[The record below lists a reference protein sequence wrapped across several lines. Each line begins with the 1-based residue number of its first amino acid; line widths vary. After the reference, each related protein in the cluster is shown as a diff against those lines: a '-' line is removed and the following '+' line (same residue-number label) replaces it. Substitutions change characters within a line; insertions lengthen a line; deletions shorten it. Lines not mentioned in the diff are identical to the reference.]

1 MGKKGGESLR
11 DYPVGRKGYTPPI
24 PQTIMRE
31 EMTAETQSLA
41 QVFEGMG
48 FDEPVAEE
56 NELSL
61 YGRIQSQ
68 APQLVYDIINQH
80 ELQLSLAQ
88 WQVVQTMMEKALLT
102 GVDLVG
108 TAGR

>member
-1 MGKKGGESLR
+1 MSGKTKKKGKSLR
-11 DYPVGRKGYTPPI
+11 DYKPTI
-24 PQTIMRE
+24 PQNLMRE
-31 EMTAETQSLA
+31 DIVRQTQSLA

-48 FDEPVAEE
+48 FDEPVQSE

-68 APQLVYDIINQH
+68 APQLVYDIINEH
-80 ELQLSLAQ
+80 ELTLSLAQ
-88 WQVVQTMMEKALLT
+88 WQVVQVMMEKALLT